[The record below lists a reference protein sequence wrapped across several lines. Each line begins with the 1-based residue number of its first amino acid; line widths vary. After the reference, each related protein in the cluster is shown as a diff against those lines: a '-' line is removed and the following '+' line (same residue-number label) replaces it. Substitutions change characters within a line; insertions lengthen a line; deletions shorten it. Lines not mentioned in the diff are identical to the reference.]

1 MADLVLVRSM
11 RLFATCL
18 AIGVVLRASAAPEP
32 TPFPP
37 PGTVRSYFTDMP
49 GPDYPRAARLK
60 GQQGKG
66 WFELLIDF
74 STGQVDRVNVLK
86 STGSKIL
93 DDSVVATC
101 QQWRAK
107 PRMIRR
113 AVVPVEFHHG

>member
-1 MADLVLVRSM
+1 M
-11 RLFATCL
+11 RLFAICL
-18 AIGVVLRASAAPEP
+18 VIGAVLPASAVPEP

-37 PGTVRSYFTDMP
+37 PGTVRSYFISTP
-49 GPDYPRAARLK
+49 APDYPRAARLK

-66 WFELLIDF
+66 WFELVIDF
-74 STGQVDRVNVLK
+74 STGHVDRVTVLK

-93 DDSVVATC
+93 DDSVVATF

-113 AVVPVEFHHG
+113 AVFPVEFHRT